1 MSEYCEIADTLI
13 GKCVNCYKIELPG
26 VNMVC
31 AITGSGMAGC
41 AAFDVD
47 ALAKF
52 NIPAVNIK
60 GRNGLIDDAD
70 DLLEGTVSKVNETAK
85 KLGVRIGM
93 SAKVALK
100 II

>member
-1 MSEYCEIADTLI
+1 MSEHCKVADALI
-13 GKCVNCYKIELPG
+13 GKCVNCYKIELLWA
-26 VNMVC
+26 NIVC
-31 AITGSGMAGC
+31 AITDRGLAGC

-47 ALAKF
+47 VLDKF
-52 NIPAVNIK
+52 DIPAVNIK
-60 GRNGLIDDAD
+60 GQDGLINDAD

-85 KLGVRIGM
+85 ELGVRIGM